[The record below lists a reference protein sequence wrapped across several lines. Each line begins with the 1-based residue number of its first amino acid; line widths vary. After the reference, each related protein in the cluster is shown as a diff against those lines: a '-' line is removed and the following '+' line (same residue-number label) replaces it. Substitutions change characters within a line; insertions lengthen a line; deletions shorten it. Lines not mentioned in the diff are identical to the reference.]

1 MSEHKL
7 VFPTVALRGISI
19 LPGNIAHFDVSRHAS
34 IKALEDAMA
43 SDQKVLLVTQ
53 KNTEVSQPG
62 PEDLYDVGVIA
73 DVKQVIKLPGGLVR
87 VIAEGVKRARVLSME
102 MGEHYLSAVA
112 AEMPAPDLANY
123 SDVELEAMAGV
134 LHECFARYAA
144 ANPKMGKEYVA
155 QVMTNRNPLK
165 IIQLISNGVL
175 MPYEQK
181 QRILESFSLEAQF
194 ELIQEIL
201 THETEVLQIKMQY
214 QQRVKTRVEAN
225 QKEYFLREE
234 MKEIKKE
241 LGEDEEETDIDQLKS
256 ATDELPAKE
265 YVKEKLHKE
274 IRRLAR
280 LSPNSSESGVVRSYI
295 ETMLELPWDKMSED
309 REDLVYAAQVLDED
323 HYGLEKVKERVI
335 EFLAV
340 RMLKEKTEGDSQII
354 CLVGPPGTGKTSI
367 ARSVARALN
376 KEYVRIS
383 LGGVKDEAEIRGHR
397 KTYVGAMPGRIVYGL
412 RQAGV
417 CNPLMLLDEI
427 DKTGKDYLHDT
438 SAALLEVLDG
448 EQNCRFRDH
457 YIEVPIDL
465 SRTFFIATANSLQD
479 IPKPLLDRMEVIEI
493 AGYTENEK
501 FHIAKEYLVKKQIE
515 KAGLKPEQL
524 KISDNAL
531 RKIILFYTKEAG
543 VRELERK
550 IAQVCRKTARQVV
563 EKKQTEVLVTES
575 NLNKYLGKV
584 LYHRDETD
592 KEPQVGIVQGLAW
605 TAVGGV
611 TLEIEVNVMPGKGEM
626 TLTGQL
632 GDVMKESAVAALSY
646 IRSIS
651 EEQGIES
658 DFYQTHDIHIHIP
671 EGAVPK
677 DGPSAGIT
685 LATAMYSAI
694 TGKKV
699 KGDIAMTGEITLR
712 GRVLPIGGVK
722 EKILAAKNAGI
733 FTVCVPNK
741 NEADVKE
748 ISAEIMK
755 NMDIRYVKTM
765 DEVLKHA
772 LA

>member
-19 LPGNIAHFDVSRHAS
+19 LPGNIAHFDVSRQAS

-53 KNTEVSQPG
+53 KNTEVSQPA
-62 PEDLYDVGVIA
+62 PEDLFDVGVIA
-73 DVKQVIKLPGGLVR
+73 NVKQVIKMPGGLVR
-87 VIAEGVKRARVLSME
+87 VIVEGVKRARVLSME

-112 AEMPAPDLANY
+112 AEMPAPDITAY
-123 SDVELEAMAGV
+123 SSAELEAMAAV

-144 ANPKMGKEYVA
+144 TNPKMGKEYVA
-155 QVMTNRNPLK
+155 QVMSSRNPLK

-175 MPYEQK
+175 IPYTQK
-181 QRILESFSLEAQF
+181 QRILESFSLESQF

-201 THETEVLQIKMQY
+201 EHETEVLRIKMQF
-214 QQRVKTRVEAN
+214 QQKVKEKVEEN

-234 MKEIKKE
+234 IRAIKKE
-241 LGEDEEETDIDQLKS
+241 LGEDEEESDTEQLKKS
-256 ATDELPAKE
+256 VEELPAQN

-295 ETMLELPWDKMSED
+295 ETMLELPWDKCSED
-309 REDLVYAAQVLDED
+309 REDLAYAQQVLDED

-340 RMLKEKTEGDSQII
+340 RMLKEKKDGDSQII

-465 SRTFFIATANSLQD
+465 SQTFFIATANSLQD

-531 RKIILFYTKEAG
+531 RKIILSYTKEAG

-550 IAQVCRKTARQVV
+550 IARVCRKVARMIV
-563 EKKQTEVLVTES
+563 EEKIEEVSVSES

-584 LYHRDETD
+584 LYHREEAK

-605 TAVGGV
+605 TSVGGV
-611 TLEIEVNVMPGKGEM
+611 TLEIEVNVMPGKGELS
-626 TLTGQL
+626 LTGQL

-651 EEQGIES
+651 DKYGIDKS
-658 DFYQTHDIHIHIP
+658 FYQENDIHIHIP

-685 LATAMYSAI
+685 LATAMFSAI
-694 TGKKV
+694 TGKPV
-699 KGDIAMTGEITLR
+699 RGDVAMTGEITLR

-722 EKILAAKNAGI
+722 EKVLAAKNAGI
-733 FTVCVPNK
+733 YQVCVPEK
-741 NEADVKE
+741 NDADVKE
-748 ISAEIMK
+748 LSAEIMK
-755 NMDIRYVKTM
+755 NMDIRLVKTM
-765 DEVLKHA
+765 EDVFQIVLA
-772 LA
+772 

>member
-19 LPGNIAHFDVSRHAS
+19 LPGNIAHFDVSRTAS
-34 IKALEDAMA
+34 VKALEDAMS

-53 KNTEVSQPG
+53 KSTEVSQPG

-73 DVKQVIKLPGGLVR
+73 NVKQVIKLPGGLVR
-87 VIAEGVKRARVLSME
+87 VIAEGVKRAKILSME
-102 MGEHYLSAVA
+102 MGEYYLTAVA
-112 AEMPAPDLANY
+112 AEMPAPDLSVY
-123 SDVELEAMAGV
+123 PDVELEAMASI
-134 LHECFARYAA
+134 LHECFARYIAV
-144 ANPKMGKEYVA
+144 NPKMGKEYVA
-155 QVMTNRNPLK
+155 QVMTNHNPLK

-175 MPYEQK
+175 LPYTQK
-181 QRILESFSLEAQF
+181 QRILESFSLESQF
-194 ELIQEIL
+194 DLIQEIL
-201 THETEVLQIKMQY
+201 NHETEVLQVKMKF
-214 QQRVKTRVEAN
+214 QQKVKEKAEEN

-234 MKEIKKE
+234 MKAIKKE
-241 LGEDEEETDIDQLKS
+241 LGEDEDDTDIDQLKE
-256 ATDELPAKE
+256 ATEKLQAKD
-265 YVKEKLHKE
+265 YVKEKLQKE

-295 ETMLELPWDKMSED
+295 ETMLELPWDKCSKD
-309 REDLVYAAQVLDED
+309 REDLVFAQKVLDED

-340 RMLKEKTEGDSQII
+340 RMLKDKKDGDSQII

-367 ARSVARALN
+367 ARSVAKALN

-412 RQAGV
+412 RQSGV

-465 SRTFFIATANSLQD
+465 SQAFFIATANSLQD

-501 FHIAKEYLVKKQIE
+501 FHIAKEYLIKKQIE

-531 RKIILFYTKEAG
+531 RSIILSYTKEAG

-550 IAQVCRKTARQVV
+550 IAQVCRKVARMVV
-563 EKKQTEVLVTES
+563 EKKASQVVVTDS
-575 NLNKYLGKV
+575 NLSKYLGKV
-584 LYHRDETD
+584 LYHKEEAD
-592 KEPQVGIVQGLAW
+592 KEPQVGVVQGLAW
-605 TAVGGV
+605 TSVGGT
-611 TLEIEVNVMPGKGEM
+611 TLEIEVNVMPGKGELS
-626 TLTGQL
+626 LTGQL

-646 IRSIS
+646 IRSVS
-651 EEQGIES
+651 SEQGIS
-658 DFYQTHDIHIHIP
+658 NDFYKEHDIHIHIP

-694 TGKKV
+694 TGKRV
-699 KGDIAMTGEITLR
+699 RGDVAMTGEITLR

-733 FTVCVPNK
+733 YTVCVPQK
-741 NEADVKE
+741 NEADIKE
-748 ISAEIMK
+748 VSAEILK

-765 DEVLKHA
+765 EDVLAHA

>member
-19 LPGNIAHFDVSRHAS
+19 LPGNIAHFDVSRQAS

-43 SDQKVLLVTQ
+43 SNQKVLLVTQ

-73 DVKQVIKLPGGLVR
+73 NVKQVIKLPGGLVR
-87 VIAEGVKRARVLSME
+87 TIAEGVKRARILSIE

-112 AEMPAPDLANY
+112 AEMPAPDISAY
-123 SDVELEAMAGV
+123 SDVELEAMANC
-134 LHECFARYAA
+134 LHESFAAYASI
-144 ANPKMGKEYVA
+144 NPKMGKEYVA
-155 QVMTNRNPLK
+155 QVMSSRNPLK

-175 MPYEQK
+175 LPYTQK
-181 QRILESFSLEAQF
+181 QRILESFSLESQF

-201 THETEVLQIKMQY
+201 EHETQVLRVKMQF
-214 QQRVKTRVEAN
+214 QQKVKEKVEEN

-234 MKEIKKE
+234 MKAIKKE
-241 LGEDEEETDIDQLKS
+241 LGEDEEDTDIDQLKKS
-256 ATDELPAKE
+256 VDEMPAKD

-295 ETMLELPWDKMSED
+295 ETMLELPWDKCSED
-309 REDLVYAAQVLDED
+309 REDLAYAQQVLDED

-340 RMLKEKTEGDSQII
+340 RMLKEKKDGDSQII

-465 SRTFFIATANSLQD
+465 SQTFFIATANSLQD

-531 RKIILFYTKEAG
+531 RKIILSYTKEAG

-550 IAQVCRKTARQVV
+550 IARVCRKVARMIV
-563 EKKQTEVLVTES
+563 EEKIEEVSVSES

-584 LYHRDETD
+584 LYHREEAK

-605 TAVGGV
+605 TSVGGV
-611 TLEIEVNVMPGKGEM
+611 TLEIEVNVMPGKGELS
-626 TLTGQL
+626 LTGQL

-651 EEQGIES
+651 DKYGIDKS
-658 DFYQTHDIHIHIP
+658 FYQENDIHIHIP

-685 LATAMYSAI
+685 LATAMFSAI
-694 TGKKV
+694 TGKPV
-699 KGDIAMTGEITLR
+699 RGDVAMTGEITLR

-722 EKILAAKNAGI
+722 EKVLAAKNAGI
-733 FTVCVPNK
+733 HQVCVPEK
-741 NEADVKE
+741 NDADVKE
-748 ISAEIMK
+748 LSAEIMK
-755 NMDIRYVKTM
+755 NMDIRLVKTM
-765 DEVLKHA
+765 EDVFQIVLA
-772 LA
+772 

>member
-19 LPGNIAHFDVSRHAS
+19 LPGNIAHFDVSRQAS
-34 IKALEDAMA
+34 IKALEDAMS

-53 KNTEVSQPG
+53 KNSEVSQPG
-62 PEDLYDVGVIA
+62 PEDLFDVGVIA
-73 DVKQVIKLPGGLVR
+73 NVKQVIKMPGGLVR
-87 VIAEGVKRARVLSME
+87 VIVEGVKRARVLSME
-102 MGEHYLSAVA
+102 MGEHYLSSVA
-112 AEMPAPDLANY
+112 AEMPAPDISAY

-134 LHECFARYAA
+134 LHESFARYASV
-144 ANPKMGKEYVA
+144 NPKMGKEYVA
-155 QVMTNRNPLK
+155 QVMSSRNPLK
-165 IIQLISNGVL
+165 IIQLISNGVM
-175 MPYEQK
+175 MPYTQK
-181 QRILESFSLEAQF
+181 QRILESFSMESQL

-201 THETEVLQIKMQY
+201 NHEAEVLRVKMQF
-214 QQRVKTRVEAN
+214 QQKVKEKVEEN

-234 MKEIKKE
+234 MRAIKKE
-241 LGEDEEETDIDQLKS
+241 LGEDEEESDTEQLKKS
-256 ATDELPAKE
+256 VDELSAKDF
-265 YVKEKLHKE
+265 VKEKLNKE

-295 ETMLELPWDKMSED
+295 ETMLELPWDKASED
-309 REDLVYAAQVLDED
+309 REDLAYAMQVLDED

-340 RMLKEKTEGDSQII
+340 RMLRDKKDGDSQII

-465 SRTFFIATANSLQD
+465 SQIFFIATANSLQD

-493 AGYTENEK
+493 AGYTGNEK
-501 FHIAKEYLVKKQIE
+501 FHIAKEYLIRKQVE
-515 KAGLKPEQL
+515 KAGLKETQL

-531 RKIILFYTKEAG
+531 RKIILSYTKEAG

-550 IAQVCRKTARQVV
+550 IAQICRKVARMIV
-563 EKKQTEVLVTES
+563 EEKVTEVTVTES

-584 LYHRDETD
+584 LYHRDETE
-592 KEPQVGIVQGLAW
+592 KEAQVGIVQGLAW
-605 TAVGGV
+605 TSVGGV
-611 TLEIEVNVMPGKGEM
+611 TLEIEVNVMPGKGELS
-626 TLTGQL
+626 LTGQL

-646 IRSIS
+646 IRSVS
-651 EEQGIES
+651 DKHGI
-658 DFYQTHDIHIHIP
+658 DKNFYQENDIHIHIP

-685 LATAMYSAI
+685 LATAMFSAI
-694 TGKKV
+694 TGKKAR
-699 KGDIAMTGEITLR
+699 GDVAMTGEITLR

-733 FTVCVPNK
+733 YTVCVPEK

-748 ISAEIMK
+748 LSLEIMK
-755 NMDIRYVKTM
+755 GMDIRFVGAM
-765 DEVLKHA
+765 EDVFQIA
-772 LA
+772 LV